1 MCRICLHGD
10 DDPADPIQLRCKC
23 STGNYHDSCFISWAR
38 RRPVMSCEICR
49 GTFIGARVVIASA
62 KVHSCYGTASCYICF
77 CASINVLCWIIY
89 LTLAHSIMCVESS
102 SEMASPEMRASCY
115 EGFLLARLLLLS
127 MNAVVMGTLIFICGG
142 IMLCPQDVGV
152 VTTNITK
159 RIVLDGS
166 LVPQGEIVGAD
177 ILSDGE
183 SKTESEYESETDSGE
198 GEGEGSSDEEE
209 GHSETQH
216 HHVWRP
222 PTEHELIPVD
232 PPRPPRGNVRAFQ

>member
-1 MCRICLHGD
+1 
-10 DDPADPIQLRCKC
+10 
-23 STGNYHDSCFISWAR
+23 
-38 RRPVMSCEICR
+38 
-49 GTFIGARVVIASA
+49 
-62 KVHSCYGTASCYICF
+62 
-77 CASINVLCWIIY
+77 
-89 LTLAHSIMCVESS
+89 
-102 SEMASPEMRASCY
+102 
-115 EGFLLARLLLLS
+115 
-127 MNAVVMGTLIFICGG
+127 
-142 IMLCPQDVGV
+142 MLCPQDVGV

-177 ILSDGE
+177 ILSGGE

-209 GHSETQH
+209 GHSEPQH